1 MLPLSFHQQNRTMLY
16 SRLPVGACAVVF
28 AGKAPRQ
35 SADAYYPFF
44 ANRNFVYLTGME
56 EPELILL
63 AVKESDGVRETI
75 FLRPEDAMAERWTGK
90 RIHRDAAESVYGF
103 SEIQYVQDFENV
115 LFRLVRAGH
124 LSSLWLDFDM
134 ESPCEAPNEAR
145 RLAKKAQRA
154 YPFLPQKN
162 LNPLFRDLRTVKA
175 PCEIDAMRKAAVIT
189 GEGIKAMMRAC
200 RPGMKEYEL
209 KAEFDRALAVRGVL
223 TPAFPSIICAGE
235 NNFIIHYYDYTGTV
249 HDGDMVLNDVG
260 ACWDN
265 ECNDVSRAWPANGK
279 FSEKQALLYRCIY
292 HTSEYMFSILKPGIP
307 LNKIDDIARE
317 YCFEQLRGIGLIDD
331 YKDIRR
337 LMWHNGA
344 HHVGY
349 DVHDCVN
356 GEGVTE
362 PGNVFCVDIG
372 VYCLD
377 WGIGFRLEDNC
388 LITENG
394 CENLTRAIPRSIEE
408 IEAAMASLR
417 Q

>member
-1 MLPLSFHQQNRTMLY
+1 MLPLSFHQENRKNLF
-16 SRLPVGACAVVF
+16 SRLPLGACAVVF

-63 AVKESDGVRETI
+63 ALRESDGVKETV

-90 RIHRDAAESVYGF
+90 RIHKPEAESVYGF
-103 SEIQYVQDFENV
+103 TDIRYTPEFDTLLHN
-115 LFRLVRAGH
+115 LLTGGH
-124 LSSLWLDFDM
+124 ISSLWLDFDM
-134 ESPCEAPNEAR
+134 ESPAEAPNEAR
-145 RLAKKAQRA
+145 QLSEKATRA

-162 LNPLFRDLRTVKA
+162 LNPALRDMRTVKA
-175 PCEIDAMRKAAVIT
+175 PCEIEAMRKAAVIT
-189 GEGIKAMMRAC
+189 GEGIRAMMHAC
-200 RPGMKEYEL
+200 RDGMKEYEL
-209 KAEFDRALAVRGVL
+209 KAEFDYALAKRGVL
-223 TPAFPSIICAGE
+223 TPGFPSIICAGQ

-279 FSEKQALLYRCIY
+279 FNERQKLLYNCIY
-292 HTSEYMFSILKPGIP
+292 NTSEYMFSILKPGIP

-317 YCFEQLRGIGLIDD
+317 YCFEQLKAIGLIED

-356 GEGVTE
+356 REGLTE

-394 CENLTRAIPRSIEE
+394 CENLTGGIPRSIEE
-408 IEAAMASLR
+408 IEAAMAEK
-417 Q
+417 